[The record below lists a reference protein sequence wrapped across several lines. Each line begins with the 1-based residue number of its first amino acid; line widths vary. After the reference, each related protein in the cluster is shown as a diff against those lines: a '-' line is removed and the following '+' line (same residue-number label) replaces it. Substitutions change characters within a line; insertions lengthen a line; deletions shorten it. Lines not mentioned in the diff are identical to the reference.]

1 LQLTVDL
8 GFEVRTIVSGIA
20 EFYEPENVI
29 GTQVVV
35 VANLGE
41 KKLRGVMSQGMILM
55 AENDEGKLAF
65 VSPESGFG
73 NGFTVR

>member
-1 LQLTVDL
+1 M
-8 GFEVRTIVSGIA
+8 
-20 EFYEPENVI
+20 I
-29 GTQVVV
+29 GQEVVV

-65 VSPESGFG
+65 VGVGQTASPLPFG
-73 NGFTVR
+73 NGWTVR